1 MAHNNIPEVYVLPN
15 NPYLNNSNNNQRKIT
30 DKGQVSVKVSAN
42 NQYNNL
48 LKQKA
53 NEEKFKKKQLEDMLN
68 EFSRQLKQ
76 NHENVNQNSSI
87 TKENFGIKEFPILL
101 EKLKQDDN
109 MLLIEKKLA
118 LIEFFQQTL
127 DNYKISNQDISDA
140 AKNFLEKINKAKVAQ
155 QFRSCEKDSIHTVS
169 SFNQQKSLHNLYF
182 NKYFNNKE
190 NVRNYLSRHIP
201 SSNMKK
207 NSLCKETNE
216 KINNE
221 TIKYLEVNKQT
232 SVVLDYERILKTI
245 IDNFSPNNINNSTT
259 IIKPVEAN
267 NLSKK
272 ESVET
277 TDIFRNKST
286 NEGNNQT
293 PYDFTAKN
301 KLFAALQKL
310 DLNDISNF
318 IIIFFSFFFSIVRK
332 NYAIIKRYVREKK
345 LNNKLVDVVL
355 KKELYTYLTKTL

>member
-1 MAHNNIPEVYVLPN
+1 MAHNNIPEAYVLPN
-15 NPYLNNSNNNQRKIT
+15 NPYSMNNNNNNQRGI
-30 DKGQVSVKVSAN
+30 KGKGNVNVNVSRA

-109 MLLIEKKLA
+109 TLLIEKKLA

-140 AKNFLEKINKAKVAQ
+140 AKSFLEKIIKSKVEQ
-155 QFRSCEKDSIHTVS
+155 RFRSCKENSIYS
-169 SFNQQKSLHNLYF
+169 IRSFNQQKSLHNLYF
-182 NKYFNNKE
+182 NQYFNNKV
-190 NVRNYLSRHIP
+190 NVKNYLFQHNP
-201 SSNMKK
+201 SSNMSK
-207 NSLCKETNE
+207 NTLCREINE
-216 KINNE
+216 KI
-221 TIKYLEVNKQT
+221 KYMEVNKQT

-286 NEGNNQT
+286 NEGNNQS
-293 PYDFTAKN
+293 PYFFTAED
-301 KLFAALQKL
+301 KLSAALQKL
-310 DLNDISNF
+310 DINDISNF

-332 NYAIIKRYVREKK
+332 NYAIIKKYVREKR

-355 KKELYTYLTKTL
+355 KKDLYTYLTKNS